1 MKEPEPSSD
10 FGRVIGGLSWTL
22 LGEVGFAAAQ
32 FGLMIVFA
40 RMGSEAALGR
50 YALGLAIATPL
61 FVLTSLH
68 LRPTYVV
75 EDDARHGFADF
86 LGLRLIGAPLACIL
100 ALVWS
105 VTSGHDEQ
113 TTLVVGLV
121 ALTRLSEMIADIC
134 HAAALR
140 EEKMRRVGIS
150 RASRGAILIGSVTA
164 ALAMGQS
171 EATALACAAA
181 GAAMLT
187 VVYDLPTARR
197 FATLRPRFEGTRMRS
212 LALLAAP
219 VGLAGG
225 LLGLTMNT
233 PTYVLERVD
242 VGGVEVVGRY
252 AAVISVV
259 FISGVLNAAM
269 GSAAVPRLARL
280 YPTDRSAFRA
290 LLRKVVAVIALAGLC
305 ILGGCWL
312 LGEQYL
318 SIAYGPSYASLSDQ
332 LLYAGVVVVGAGVA
346 NLLSQTLVAMRRFRL
361 QFAINACTFVGG
373 AVASLL
379 LIPDVGINGALTA
392 LGVITV
398 VRLAIYGATITV
410 LAADEAI
417 AAP

>member
-1 MKEPEPSSD
+1 MSQPRRSSD

-32 FGLMIVFA
+32 FGLLIVFA

-75 EDDARHGFADF
+75 EDDARHTFADY
-86 LGLRLIGAPLACIL
+86 LGLRLVGAPLACGL
-100 ALVWS
+100 AVVWS
-105 VTSGHDEQ
+105 VAAGHAPE
-113 TTLVVGLV
+113 TTLVVALV
-121 ALTRLSEMIADIC
+121 ALTRLSEMVADIC

-140 EEKMRRVGIS
+140 EEQMKRVGIS
-150 RASRGAILIGSVTA
+150 RAARGAILIGGVTLALALGRSEVTA
-164 ALAMGQS
+164 LGV
-171 EATALACAAA
+171 AAV
-181 GAAMLT
+181 GAALLT
-187 VVYDLPTARR
+187 VVYDLGTARR
-197 FATLRPRFEGTRMRS
+197 FASLRPRFDGARMRS

-290 LLRKVVAVIALAGLC
+290 LLRRVVAVVALAGLC

-318 SIAYGPSYASLSDQ
+318 AIAYGPGYAALADE
-332 LLYAGVVVVGAGVA
+332 LLYAGVIVVGAGVA
-346 NLLSQTLVAMRRFRL
+346 NLLSQTLVSMRRFRL
-361 QFAINACTFVGG
+361 QFIINALTFVGG
-373 AVASLL
+373 GAASFA
-379 LIPDVGINGALTA
+379 LIPDVGIRGALWA
-392 LGVITV
+392 LGAITV
-398 VRLAIYGATITV
+398 VRLVIYAATIST
-410 LAADEAI
+410 LARDET
-417 AAP
+417 APVP